1 MGGARM
7 LGNYRKIWILTL
19 AVYLLFLF
27 TMMVTAQA
35 ADTVKPL
42 PKKLEM
48 DLALSSL
55 PPHLREGAT
64 VYTLNPELGFEV
76 ARNGTNGF
84 HALVARTSSDVYKGD
99 WPFTKYP
106 DDLLIPIAFDR
117 AGAKENMRP
126 IFDIAKMQAEGV
138 PPTEAKKIISDKY
151 EKDVY
156 KAPERSGISYMLS
169 PVLRAYT
176 NPDRNKDVGTFNFPH
191 YMFYAPDVSNQDI
204 GGSLPPAT
212 YPWAFRPGPHG
223 YINLK
228 VGEKEIADINKEFE
242 DMITR
247 LCEFKKEFCL
257 PKKTAQ

>member
-1 MGGARM
+1 M
-7 LGNYRKIWILTL
+7 LVNYQKTWIITLT
-19 AVYLLFLF
+19 VYLLFF
-27 TMMVTAQA
+27 FIKVGMAQTV
-35 ADTVKPL
+35 DTIKPL

-76 ARNGTNGF
+76 VRNGTNGF
-84 HALVARTSSDVYKGD
+84 HALVARTSSDVYKGG

-106 DDLLIPIAFDR
+106 DDLLIPVAFDR

-138 PPTEAKKIISDKY
+138 PPTEAKKIIREKY
-151 EKDVY
+151 ENGEY
-156 KAPERSGISYMLS
+156 KAPKRSGISYMLS
-169 PVLRAYT
+169 PVLRAYMDPEKNNET
-176 NPDRNKDVGTFNFPH
+176 ETFNFPH
-191 YMFYAPDVSNQDI
+191 YMFYAPNVSNQDI

-228 VGEKEIADINKEFE
+228 VGEKEIADINKEFKE
-242 DMITR
+242 MITR

-257 PKKTAQ
+257 PKNNAQ